1 MPTAPATR
9 TCPYCAEAVKPEAVV
24 CPHCRKDI
32 GPGHRMKDT
41 GQKLQAIGC
50 GLTLLVTVPIILVLF
65 LARSC

>member
-1 MPTAPATR
+1 
-9 TCPYCAEAVKPEAVV
+9 
-24 CPHCRKDI
+24 
-32 GPGHRMKDT
+32 MKDT